1 MWSMISSKSVVQ
13 PKSAPPAAL
22 PHHVKLALDYLRA
35 NLAEKVTLADLATA
49 CGISQRALL
58 TQFKHFLDVSPI
70 AHLLRMR
77 LTAAHAQ
84 LQQSD
89 GTISISEI
97 ASRCGLIHLGR
108 FATEYRR
115 VFGELPSAT
124 LRRAVASA
132 DKGND
137 GHDCRASAPAPF
149 VVRQRP
155 SLIILPLRT
164 DTLQERQI
172 AQELMEQLAATISR
186 TSVASVTFADPT
198 MAILRRTVWSPRERA
213 NAEYCLNGRLV
224 HRDARIRVTL
234 WLLDTEGRHV
244 WGDSYDGSTD
254 GAFDLLRRI
263 VDGAVCGVVPGIGG
277 AEIARI
283 QSKDPETVKVRE
295 MIQQALPILLKID
308 WDSSRKVFAIATRAM
323 EMDPDDALPIAVA
336 AYCQARLFSDAATA
350 SPPATRSLAHHLVR
364 RAGALDAGDPLVT
377 TARAAV
383 AALSGSDDDVEAL
396 VDRALAMDPTSGWAW
411 ERRGFLFC
419 WKDSDVA
426 IACFSRALQLHG
438 PFMPRDN
445 CFMGIAQAH
454 EAAGR
459 FDEAVRWA
467 RRAIAENPQ
476 ASMPKRLSIYYED
489 RLGRRFA
496 ARQLADQICREHPE
510 VSVSRLAQVH
520 QNFCRDILLRA
531 GVPL

>member
-1 MWSMISSKSVVQ
+1 MVTSNGAVQ
-13 PKSAPPAAL
+13 SESASPTAL
-22 PHHVKLALDYLRA
+22 PQHVKRALAYLRA
-35 NLAEKVTLADLATA
+35 NLAEKMTLADLATA

-58 TQFKHFLDVSPI
+58 TQFKHFLGVSPI
-70 AHLLRMR
+70 AHLRHMR
-77 LTAAHAQ
+77 LATARAE

-89 GTISISEI
+89 GTVSISEV
-97 ASRCGLIHLGR
+97 ASRCGLTHLAR
-108 FATEYRR
+108 FAAEYRTA
-115 VFGELPSAT
+115 FGELPSAT
-124 LRRAVASA
+124 LRRTVASA
-132 DKGND
+132 DKRNAGN
-137 GHDCRASAPAPF
+137 DCRASAPPPF
-149 VVRQRP
+149 VARQRP

-164 DTLQERQI
+164 ETLQERQI

-198 MAILRRTVWSPRERA
+198 VAILRRTVRSPQGRA
-213 NAEYCLNGRLV
+213 NTEYCLNGRLV
-224 HRDARIRVTL
+224 QRDARIRVTL

-244 WGDSYDGSTD
+244 WGDSYDGTTD

-283 QSKDPETVKVRE
+283 QGKDQESLKVRE
-295 MIQQALPILLKID
+295 MIQQALPVLLKID

-323 EMDPDDALPIAVA
+323 EMDPDDALPVAVA
-336 AYCQARLFSDAATA
+336 AYCQARLFADAATA
-350 SPPATRSLAHHLVR
+350 SPAATRSLAHHLAR

-383 AALSGSDDDVEAL
+383 AALSRSDDDVEAL

-419 WKDSDVA
+419 WKDSDAA
-426 IACFSRALQLHG
+426 ISCFYRALQLYG

-445 CFMGIAQAH
+445 CFLGIAQAH
-454 EAAGR
+454 EAAGH

-467 RRAIAENPQ
+467 RPAIAENPQ

-489 RLGRRFA
+489 RLGRRLA
-496 ARQLADQICREHPE
+496 ARQLADQLCREHPE

>member
-1 MWSMISSKSVVQ
+1 MCSMVSSKSVVQ
-13 PKSAPPAAL
+13 PGSAPPAAL
-22 PHHVKLALDYLRA
+22 PQHVKHALDYLRA

-115 VFGELPSAT
+115 AFGELPSAT

-132 DKGND
+132 DKGNAV
-137 GHDCRASAPAPF
+137 HDCRASAPAPF
-149 VVRQRP
+149 VAQQRP

-164 DTLQERQI
+164 ETLQERQI

-198 MAILRRTVWSPRERA
+198 VAILRRTVWSPRERA

-224 HRDARIRVTL
+224 QRDARIRVTL

-244 WGDSYDGSTD
+244 WGDSYDGTTD
-254 GAFDLLRRI
+254 AVFDLLRRI

-277 AEIARI
+277 AEIVRI
-283 QSKDPETVKVRE
+283 QSKDPETLNARE

-323 EMDPDDALPIAVA
+323 EMDPDDALPAAVA
-336 AYCQARLFSDAATA
+336 AYCQARLFTDAATV
-350 SPPATRSLAHHLVR
+350 SPTATRSLAHHLTR
-364 RAGALDAGDPLVT
+364 CAGALDAGDPLVM

-383 AALSGSDDDVEAL
+383 ATLSGSDDDAEAL
-396 VDRALAMDPTSGWAW
+396 VERALAMDPTSGWAW
-411 ERRGFLFC
+411 ERKGYLVWRNNPDG
-419 WKDSDVA
+419 A
-426 IACFSRALQLHG
+426 IACFNRAMQLHG

-445 CFMGIAQAH
+445 CFLGIAQAH
-454 EAAGR
+454 EAAER
-459 FDEAVRWA
+459 CDEAARWA
-467 RRAIAENPQ
+467 RLAMAENSR
-476 ASMPKRLSIYYED
+476 ASLPKRLLIYYED
-489 RLGRRFA
+489 RLGRQSSS
-496 ARQLADQICREHPE
+496 RQLADQICREHPE

-520 QNFCRDILLRA
+520 QNFCVDTLLRA